1 MKKADQI
8 TGVLLLALSV
18 YISTTGLSLDLWWGD
33 EGPGP
38 GFLPFLVGACLA
50 FTAILLIVS
59 ALRKEYKEQENIFPK
74 EGLKLL
80 VTLIGSAVIAGL
92 LVNFVGMI
100 VAMGL
105 LAGFLVTFL
114 AEKRNL
120 FTSIGMMVILP
131 IVLYLIFRLGLD
143 VPFPKGILGL

>member
-8 TGVLLLALSV
+8 TGALLLALSV
-18 YISTTGLSLDLWWGD
+18 YIGLTGLSLELWWGD

-38 GFLPFLVGACLA
+38 GFLPFFVAVCLA
-50 FTAILLIVS
+50 ILSIMLI
-59 ALRKEYKEQENIFPK
+59 LNTLMKEYKDENNIFSQ

-80 VTLIGSAVIAGL
+80 ATLIGSSVVAGL
-92 LVNFVGMI
+92 LVNLVGMI

-114 AEKRNL
+114 AEERKIL
-120 FTSIGMMVILP
+120 TSISMAVLLP
-131 IVLYLIFRLGLD
+131 IVLYLIFRVGLD